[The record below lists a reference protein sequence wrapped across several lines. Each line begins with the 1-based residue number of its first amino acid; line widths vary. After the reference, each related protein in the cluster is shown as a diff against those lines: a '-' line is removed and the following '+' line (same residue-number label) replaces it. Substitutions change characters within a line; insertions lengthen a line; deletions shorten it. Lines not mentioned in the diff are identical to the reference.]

1 MWRDSAAPFSSDAM
15 SEPILAARG
24 LTKRFPGVV
33 ALSNVNFAARAG
45 EVHALMGENG
55 AGKSTLIKCLTGVYP
70 RDDGTLTLA
79 GSEINPRSPREA
91 EVVGIS
97 TVYQEVNLL
106 PDLSVAENICLGR
119 QSTVFGFLS
128 WGAMRARARAALA
141 RLGLTLDVAVP
152 LSSHSIAIQQ
162 LVALAR
168 AIDVAAKVLILD
180 EPTSSLDERE
190 VAELFTIVRRLRAEG
205 MAIIFVSHFLDQV
218 YEIADRI
225 TVLRNGGL
233 VGEFL
238 AAELPRLQLVAHMMG
253 RDVTE
258 IEAMHHRPSAAPPA
272 GVKPPVLAVRGFGRR
287 ASVKPLNLS
296 VHAGEVLGFA
306 GLLGSG
312 RTELARLLFGIDQSD
327 EGTMEIDGQPASV
340 RSPQAALARRFAFTP
355 EDRKSS
361 GILPNLTVRENLLV
375 ALQVRRGLWQRV
387 PRAEQ
392 DALVAKFTAA
402 LGIKTSGPAQLIKNL
417 SGGNQQK
424 VILSRW
430 LATEPRLL
438 ILDEPTR
445 GIDVGA
451 QADIERL
458 IGKFRDEGLAVILI
472 CSETA
477 ELARNSQRVVVLRD
491 RGKVAELSGAEVN
504 EHAIIHA
511 IAAEQS
517 AQSGPGT

>member
-1 MWRDSAAPFSSDAM
+1 M
-15 SEPILAARG
+15 SEPLLEARG

-33 ALSNVNFAARAG
+33 ALNAVNFAARAG

-70 RDDGTLTLA
+70 RDEGEVTL
-79 GSEINPRSPREA
+79 GSRVIHPRSPREA
-91 EVVGIS
+91 EAAGIS
-97 TVYQEVNLL
+97 TVYQEVNLI

-119 QSTVFGFLS
+119 QSTTFGLLR
-128 WGAMRARARAALA
+128 WGAMRTRARAALA
-141 RLGLTLDVAVP
+141 RLGLTLDVSLP
-152 LSSHSIAIQQ
+152 LTSYSIAIQQ

-190 VAELFTIVRRLRAEG
+190 VAELFAIVRRLRDEG
-205 MAIIFVSHFLDQV
+205 MAVIFVTHFLDQV

-225 TVLRNGGL
+225 TVLRNGQL
-233 VGEFL
+233 IGEFPV
-238 AAELPRLQLVAHMMG
+238 AALPRLQLVARMMG
-253 RDVTE
+253 RDVKE
-258 IEAMHHRPSAAPPA
+258 IEAMDHRPAAAPRSGEA
-272 GVKPPVLAVRGFGRR
+272 PPVLAVRGFGRR
-287 ASVKPLNLS
+287 ASVKPVELA

-312 RTELARLLFGIDQSD
+312 RTELARLLFGIDQAD
-327 EGTMEIDGQPASV
+327 CGTLEIDGRPATV
-340 RSPQAALARRFAFTP
+340 RSPQAALARRFGFTP
-355 EDRKSS
+355 EDRKTA
-361 GILPNLTVRENLLV
+361 GILPNLTVRENLIV
-375 ALQVRRGLWQRV
+375 ALQVRRGLWKRIPRV
-387 PRAEQ
+387 EQ
-392 DALVAKFTAA
+392 DALVAKFVAA
-402 LGIKTSGPAQLIKNL
+402 LGIKTSGPEQLIKNL

-458 IGKFRDEGLAVILI
+458 IAKFRDEGLAVIFI

-477 ELARNSQRVVVLRD
+477 ELARNSQRILVLRD
-491 RGKVAELSGAEVN
+491 RAKVAELSGAAVCE
-504 EHAIIHA
+504 ESIIHA
-511 IAAEQS
+511 IAGGAS
-517 AQSGPGT
+517 PPAGPAGP

>member
-1 MWRDSAAPFSSDAM
+1 M
-15 SEPILAARG
+15 SESVLEARG

-33 ALSNVNFAARAG
+33 ALSNVNFIARAG

-70 RDDGTLTLA
+70 RDSGDVALA
-79 GSEINPRSPREA
+79 GRVIHPRSPREA
-91 EVVGIS
+91 EAAGIS

-119 QSTVFGFLS
+119 PSTGLGLVR

-141 RLGLTLDVAVP
+141 RLGLELDVALP
-152 LSSHSIAIQQ
+152 LTSQSIAIQQ

-168 AIDVAAKVLILD
+168 AIDVSAKVLILD

-190 VAELFTIVRRLRAEG
+190 VAELFAIIRRLRAEG
-205 MAIIFVSHFLDQV
+205 IAIIFVTHFLDQV
-218 YEIADRI
+218 YQIADRI
-225 TVLRNGGL
+225 TVLRNGQL
-233 VGEFL
+233 VGDFP
-238 AAELPRLQLVAHMMG
+238 AAGLSRLQLVAHMMG
-253 RDVTE
+253 REMTE
-258 IEAMHHRPSAAPPA
+258 IEAMDRRPAAVAAP
-272 GVKPPVLAVRGFGRR
+272 GSRPPVLAVRGFGRR
-287 ASVKPLNLS
+287 GSIKPVELS
-296 VHAGEVLGFA
+296 VYAGEVLGLA

-312 RTELARLLFGIDQSD
+312 RTELARLLFGIDQADS
-327 EGTMEIDGQPASV
+327 GTMEIDGRPASV
-340 RSPQAALARRFAFTP
+340 RSPQTALAHRFAFTP
-355 EDRKSS
+355 EDRKTS
-361 GILPNLTVRENLLV
+361 GILPNLTVRENLV
-375 ALQVRRGLWQRV
+375 FALQVQRGLWKKI

-392 DALVAKFTAA
+392 DALVARFIVA
-402 LGIKTSGPAQLIKNL
+402 LGIKTTGPEQLIKNL

-458 IGKFRDEGLAVILI
+458 IAEFRDEGLAVVLI

-477 ELARNSQRVVVLRD
+477 ELARNSQRVLVLCD
-491 RGKVAELSGAEVN
+491 RTKVAELSGVEVN
-504 EHAIIHA
+504 EHTIIHA
-511 IAAEQS
+511 IAGQHTTPTSTA
-517 AQSGPGT
+517 P